1 MKGLML
7 LERVVLESISRKNSR
22 LLEISKDIEISQE
35 IVITILARLS
45 SKGLV
50 FYRDNGYELSQNQI
64 AWHTVNR
71 EEAVKDEL
79 KELSEN
85 IVDTCMSN
93 KEKTLYKLQKISLND
108 KEERILNSL
117 LNSVEVY
124 INNLRDDRKKQIG
137 YKEVTA
143 KQKVVFWGH
152 SSYSQVV
159 LSSID
164 SAS

>member
-7 LERVVLESISRKNSR
+7 LERVVLESISRKNTR
-22 LLEISKDIEISQE
+22 LLEIAKDIEISQE

-50 FYRDNGYELSQNQI
+50 YYKDQGYELSQNQI

-71 EEAVKDEL
+71 EDAVKDEL
-79 KELSEN
+79 KELSDN

-93 KEKTLYKLQKISLND
+93 KDKTLYKLQKISLND
-108 KEERILNSL
+108 KEEKILNSL

-124 INNLRDDRKKQIG
+124 INNLRDDRRKQVG
-137 YKEVTA
+137 YKEVTS

-159 LSSID
+159 LSSIE
-164 SAS
+164 SAC

>member
-85 IVDTCMSN
+85 IVDACMSN

-108 KEERILNSL
+108 KEEKILNSL
-117 LNSVEVY
+117 LNSVEIY